1 MFNRSGARVVFLALF
16 LLLSIA
22 GCDIGLTYDPPLRI
36 ASAPWIG
43 YTPFYVA
50 RDRRLYGDM
59 DVRIA
64 EFSTDFDAARAS
76 ADGRVELTCG
86 TLSDVL
92 RQRDQGTDLTIVAA
106 LDFSNGADGIVARP
120 PIADVA
126 GLRGKRVGAEIGT
139 LTHFVLLRALERA
152 KVDEREVTI
161 VNVAMEQ
168 ALLALEKGEVDAVSL
183 WEPYLTKAEGLGG
196 KRIFSSAEIPGE
208 ILDVLAARTEV
219 LATRS
224 GDIER
229 VLVGWNGALDLIRRD
244 PSASLPV
251 MAAHVEMTVPD
262 LKVSLATV
270 ELVDLKQNLR
280 LFERAAGGGS
290 VWDAYSR
297 AATFMTQNKL
307 VKGPPADADAV
318 LNPALLQRAA
328 AP

>member
-1 MFNRSGARVVFLALF
+1 MVFMALF

-64 EFSTDFDAARAS
+64 EFSTDFDAARAG
-76 ADGRVELTCG
+76 ADGRVELVCG
-86 TLSDVL
+86 TLSDIL

-106 LDFSNGADGIVARP
+106 LDFSKGADGIVARP

-126 GLRGKRVGAEIGT
+126 GLRGKRVGAEVGT

-152 KVDEREVTI
+152 KVEEREVTI

-168 ALLALEKGEVDAVSL
+168 ALLAFEKGEVDAVSL
-183 WEPYLTKAEGLGG
+183 WEPYLTKAEATGG

-229 VLVGWNGALDLIRRD
+229 VLLAWGGALDVIRRD

-251 MAAHVEMTVPD
+251 MAAHVDMTVPD
-262 LKVSLATV
+262 LKESLATI

-290 VWDAYSR
+290 AWDAYSR
-297 AATFMTQNKL
+297 AASFMTQNKL
-307 VKGPPADADAV
+307 VKRPPADADAV
-318 LNPALLQRAA
+318 LKPALLQRAA
-328 AP
+328 GP